1 MPEKTRR
8 LMDLTAAFFTAV
20 VFLASP
26 VIINAA
32 RSPVE
37 KLNED
42 PIKCTPCIQNP
53 PPPPPSCPSPPPPSP
68 PPPSSPPPP
77 PSPPPPSSPPPP
89 KMSNCPPPPKQESY
103 LSPPPPPSTYQY
115 ASPPPG
121 DLYPVDHDFGG
132 AAAGEMFTTFIFI
145 ALGVIGFMVL

>member
-1 MPEKTRR
+1 MPEILR
-8 LMDLTAAFFTAV
+8 LMDLTASFLMAV
-20 VFLASP
+20 VFLASL
-26 VIINAA
+26 VMIDAA

-53 PPPPPSCPSPPPPSP
+53 PPPPSPPPPSCPSPPPPSP

-77 PSPPPPSSPPPP
+77 
-89 KMSNCPPPPKQESY
+89 KMSYCPPPPKQEVY
-103 LSPPPPPSTYQY
+103 FSPPPPPPP
-115 ASPPPG
+115 PPPG

-132 AAAGEMFTTFIFI
+132 AAAGEMFTTVKLI
-145 ALGVIGFMVL
+145 ALLFIGFMVL

>member
-1 MPEKTRR
+1 MPEKNRR
-8 LMDLTAAFFTAV
+8 LMDLRATFFTAV
-20 VFLASP
+20 VFLSSP
-26 VIINAA
+26 VMINAA

-53 PPPPPSCPSPPPPSP
+53 PPPPPSCSSPPPPSPPPPSP
-68 PPPSSPPPP
+68 PPP
-77 PSPPPPSSPPPP
+77 P
-89 KMSNCPPPPKQESY
+89 KMSYCPPPPKQEAY
-103 LSPPPPPSTYQY
+103 SPPPPPPPTYEN
-115 ASPPPG
+115 ASPPG

-132 AAAGEMFTTFIFI
+132 AAAGEVFTSIKLV